1 MGLGFLSWAWFSEP
15 GSAASPHTQ
24 PNLPGLGRFHRTTLI
39 VFTQGEMDLQK
50 YEVARRLKGVVNK
63 IRAQY
68 QADWRSPEMKKRQLA
83 VALYFIDK
91 V

>member
-1 MGLGFLSWAWFSEP
+1 
-15 GSAASPHTQ
+15 
-24 PNLPGLGRFHRTTLI
+24 
-39 VFTQGEMDLQK
+39 MDWQK
-50 YEVARRLKGVVNK
+50 YEVARRLKGVVDK

-68 QADWRSPEMKKRQLA
+68 RVDWRSPEMKKRQLA

>member
-1 MGLGFLSWAWFSEP
+1 
-15 GSAASPHTQ
+15 
-24 PNLPGLGRFHRTTLI
+24 
-39 VFTQGEMDLQK
+39 MDLQK

-63 IRAQY
+63 IRTQY

>member
-1 MGLGFLSWAWFSEP
+1 MENIQNTFKYIILNPSSKLK
-15 GSAASPHTQ
+15 
-24 PNLPGLGRFHRTTLI
+24 
-39 VFTQGEMDLQK
+39 GEMDWHK
-50 YEVARRLKGVVNK
+50 YEVARRLRGVVNK

-68 QADWRSPEMKKRQLA
+68 QADWKSPEMKKRQLA